1 VARCD
6 VPNKDVLPF
15 PPNFTV
21 QASGQSID
29 NLATKVNALFRELD
43 VRWQWRSSM
52 HAGVILAKENVWSR
66 AARRKRHRQSE
77 MTLHGN
83 DQMEIDEVHD
93 LADDSMD
100 TEPEEAVAL
109 AVKISIHESKVD
121 VRWLKGVDT
130 ILFES
135 FCGMLK
141 RELTK

>member
-29 NLATKVNALFRELD
+29 NLATKVNILFKELD

-52 HAGVILAKENVWSR
+52 NAGVALAKENVWSR
-66 AARRKRHRQSE
+66 AARRKKRRQSE
-77 MTLHGN
+77 MPLHGN
-83 DQMEIDEVHD
+83 DEMEIDEAHG

-100 TEPEEAVAL
+100 TESEEAVAL
-109 AVKISIHESKVD
+109 AVKISVFESKVD
-121 VRWLKGVDT
+121 VRWLKGVET

>member
-6 VPNKDVLPF
+6 VPNKEVLPF

-29 NLATKVNALFRELD
+29 NLATKVNILFNELD

-52 HAGVILAKENVWSR
+52 NAGVVLAKENVWSR
-66 AARRKRHRQSE
+66 AARRKRRRQSE
-77 MTLHGN
+77 MALHGN
-83 DQMEIDEVHD
+83 EDMEIDEVHD

-100 TEPEEAVAL
+100 TDSEEAVAL
-109 AVKISIHESKVD
+109 AVKISISDSKVD